1 MIQTLR
7 KKFILVNMLLVAVI
21 VITVFA
27 GLTISNVNSIQSRN
41 AERLRSLL
49 VAPTPI
55 PITAS
60 TPITVGRTWQSFP
73 IGDYG
78 SVFVVELWYRQI
90 YVTGFVDA
98 EVPAEALISAVLAD
112 GDEDGILSEYELR
125 FASKPTYEGLRIAFS
140 DYAQERSEIRSIIA
154 AGCGFA
160 VLTLL
165 LFFLVSRF
173 LSAWALRPVE
183 KAWQQQRRFLSD
195 ASHELKTP
203 LTVVMANT
211 NILLSEPEKTVQLQE
226 KWLKSTEFEVERMK
240 DLVEQMLFLARSE
253 EDGDAA
259 PAEPVNLSALLQ
271 ASTLSFEAVA
281 FEVGAVIETEL
292 APEVFI
298 SGSGEQLRRMADILL
313 DNAVK
318 YATGEKRVHLIL
330 VAQEG
335 CAVLAVQNS
344 AELFDSTQTEQLF
357 DRFYRAEESRSTSGY
372 GLGLSI
378 AKTIA
383 ESHGGRIS
391 ASYEAGEMTLTVSL
405 PL

>member
-27 GLTISNVNSIQSRN
+27 GLTVSNVNLVRSRN
-41 AERLRSLL
+41 AERLRGLL
-49 VAPTPI
+49 NAPTA
-55 PITAS
+55 ITS
-60 TPITVGRTWQSFP
+60 GRTWQSVE
-73 IGDYG
+73 ITSENG
-78 SVFVVELWYRQI
+78 SIFMVELWYRQI
-90 YVTGFVDA
+90 FIAGFVDA
-98 EVPAEALISAVLAD
+98 EIPAETLISAVVAD
-112 GDEDGILSEYELR
+112 GREEGILPDYDLR
-125 FASKPTYEGLRIAFS
+125 FAARTTFEGVRIAFS
-140 DYAQERSEIRSIIA
+140 DYGQERSALRSTVVS
-154 AGCGFA
+154 GCGFA
-160 VLTLL
+160 ALTLL
-165 LFFLVSRF
+165 LFFAVSRF

-211 NILLSEPEKTVQLQE
+211 NILISEPKKSVETQE
-226 KWLKSTEFEVERMK
+226 KWLKSTEFEVERMR

-253 EDGDAA
+253 EDGGSETT
-259 PAEPVNLSALLQ
+259 EPVNLSALLE
-271 ASTLSFEAVA
+271 ASALSFEAVA
-281 FEVGAVIETEL
+281 FETGVTIETALESRISL
-292 APEVFI
+292 
-298 SGSGEQLRRMADILL
+298 SGSGEKLRRMADILL

-318 YATGEKRVHLIL
+318 YAAADKQVRLTLERQGTT
-330 VAQEG
+330 
-335 CAVLAVQNS
+335 AVLTVTNP
-344 AELFDSTQTEQLF
+344 AELADPTQTDHLF

-391 ASYEAGEMTLTVSL
+391 AGYEAGEMTLTVSF